1 MTTLLFLGASV
12 SQLPAIRYARSS
24 GYRVIAV
31 DGDPSAVGFSG
42 ADVCVNVD
50 FTDVESVLAAVRT
63 FGVEGV
69 LAVSSDRAVLPAA
82 EIAHA
87 LGLPGIGVDV
97 ARAMTDKTVMRALL
111 GAAEVPQPQHA
122 VLTRESDV
130 RAVAETIPLPAVLK
144 PADSGGQRG
153 LFLIEEPADVVQRL
167 GETLSFS
174 QSGRALL
181 EEYMDGTELNGIMV
195 VRGGEPRLLT
205 LSDRL
210 RPPGIGFGVGWIHLY
225 PSALEQDVAD
235 RARDVAFAAVRALGL
250 RDGIAFPQLIAD
262 RSDVRLVEIAA
273 RIAAGQMADLVRFG
287 TGIELFD
294 IAIAQALGRPV
305 CDELVTPASQRPI
318 AIRFLT
324 ARPGVLP
331 LGTVAAIEGLD
342 AMRSSPSVLGAA
354 LYFDAGATIT
364 PVQVDADRRGYV
376 IATAETTEAALA
388 LADSAAQKLIVR
400 TIPKRRAFLPVRV
413 LVPVAGAALAAAAAA
428 LALLAFD
435 GGIRPR
441 LVSDTIRG
449 RGAFLQVRYAFNEPV
464 RALLLVDGRAARDLT
479 APEERCVGLAAARR
493 PWERAAR
500 DRRDGSLGPARDREA
515 QPRARRSVRTSPRR
529 NVRPSAS

>member
-1 MTTLLFLGASV
+1 VTTLLFLGASV
-12 SQLPAIRYARSS
+12 SQLPAIRHARSS
-24 GYRVIAV
+24 GYRVVAV
-31 DGDPSAVGFSG
+31 DGDPSAVGFSD
-42 ADVCVNVD
+42 ADVCVNLD
-50 FTDVESVLAAVRT
+50 FTDVESVVAVVRT
-63 FGVEGV
+63 LGVDGV
-69 LAVSSDRAVLPAA
+69 LAVSSDRAVHPAA

-97 ARAMTDKTVMRALL
+97 ARAMTDKTVMRARL
-111 GAAEVPQPQHA
+111 AAADVPQPRHV
-122 VLTRESDV
+122 VLTRDSDA

-153 LFLIEEPADVVQRL
+153 LFLIEEPADVVHRL

-174 QSGRALL
+174 QSGQAML
-181 EEYMDGTELNGIMV
+181 EEYLVGTELNGIMV
-195 VRGGEPRLLT
+195 VRGGEPMLLT

-225 PSALEQDVAD
+225 PSALEPDVAD

-250 RDGIAFPQLIAD
+250 RDGIAFPQLIANGA
-262 RSDVRLVEIAA
+262 DVRLVEIAA

-305 CDELVTPASQRPI
+305 LDEFITPTSQRPI

-324 ARPGVLP
+324 ASPGVLP
-331 LGTVAAIEGLD
+331 LGTVAAVEGLD
-342 AMRSSPSVLGAA
+342 EVRSSPGVLAA
-354 LYFDAGATIT
+354 GLYFDAGATIT

-376 IATAETTEAALA
+376 VATAETPDAALT
-388 LADSAAQKLIVR
+388 LADNAAEKLVVR
-400 TIPKRRAFLPVRV
+400 TIPRRRAFRQPRV
-413 LVPVAGAALAAAAAA
+413 LVPVAGAALAGAAAAVA
-428 LALLAFD
+428 LVAFD

-464 RALLLVDGRAARDLT
+464 RALLLVNGKAATAVSPLRKSGALLWQRRGGRGSVQIAIEGTDRS
-479 APEERCVGLAAARR
+479 GRR
-493 PWERAAR
+493 AIVRL
-500 DRRDGSLGPARDREA
+500 S
-515 QPRARRSVRTSPRR
+515 RARGAA
-529 NVRPSAS
+529 SARHPVAT